1 MSIENINAVL
11 ARMQAMAEAAK
22 GSAGPVGNDPRMPLA
37 GNPAG
42 GPAPKVDFGAVLQQA
57 VREVSDAQNTA
68 QAKAQAFQMGS
79 KDMSLEEVM
88 ISLQKA
94 NVAFQGMI
102 AVRNKLVDAYKEV
115 TNLQI

>member
-22 GSAGPVGNDPRMPLA
+22 GSTAPLGNDPRMPLA

-42 GPAPKVDFGAVLQQA
+42 GIAPKVDFGAVLQQA

>member
-1 MSIENINAVL
+1 LE
-11 ARMQAMAEAAK
+11 K
-22 GSAGPVGNDPRMPLA
+22 
-37 GNPAG
+37 
-42 GPAPKVDFGAVLQQA
+42 A